1 MSLATI
7 QTSRPRPGL
16 VDLLLERQREPT
28 AVERFA
34 RLHEPGRRESPR
46 DDAPAAGAP
55 RLYRDL
61 IPAAAPG
68 AGQQYAF
75 EVDLD
80 ACSGCKACVSACHH
94 LNGLDEDETWRDVGL
109 LVGGTTALPV
119 LQHVT
124 AACHHCIDPACMHG
138 CPVLAYEKD
147 PATGIVR
154 HLDDQCIGCQYC
166 VLKCPY
172 DVPKYNPRRGIVR
185 KCDMCSTR
193 LEAGEAP
200 ACAAACPNQA
210 IRIRV
215 VDAAQVARD
224 AEADAFLP
232 GAPSPDYTLPTTY
245 YKTRRPPPR
254 NLLESDHYRVAPE
267 HGHLPLV
274 VMLVLTQ
281 LSVGAFVVGQVVA
294 WVADPDVVAALRPL
308 HAAAALAVGVVALAA
323 SVLHLGRPLYAFRA
337 VLGLRTSWLS
347 REIVAF
353 GAFAAL
359 ASVYAACCWAWPGG
373 GASASLDVMGAAVAI
388 VGLGAVLCS
397 VMVYHDTRR
406 AFWRGPF
413 TAVNFLLTALL
424 LGTGALLVCALSAA
438 AIHPSLALLE
448 LLRGWGDKAAAWLAA
463 LAGLKLLLGF
473 APLLHLRDRRH
484 TPLKRTARLLC
495 GALVRPVIAR
505 TVLTLVGGILLP
517 LLAMAGLRQ
526 YAAAGPAV
534 DVAILVGA
542 AFLMLLA
549 AELLARYLFFA
560 AVVAPRMPGGL
571 GA

>member
-1 MSLATI
+1 MS
-7 QTSRPRPGL
+7 TSTMKHPGTGP
-16 VDLLLERQREPT
+16 VDLLVGPQREPT
-28 AVERFA
+28 AVETFA
-34 RLHEPGRRESPR
+34 RRHASPGH
-46 DDAPAAGAP
+46 DASTDGT
-55 RLYRDL
+55 RVYRDL

-68 AGQQYAF
+68 EGQQYAF

-80 ACSGCKACVSACHH
+80 ACSGCKACVSACHS
-94 LNGLDEDETWRDVGL
+94 LNGLDDDETWRDVGM

-119 LQHVT
+119 IQHVT
-124 AACHHCIDPACMHG
+124 TACHHCLEPACMHG

-172 DVPKYNPRRGIVR
+172 DVPKYNPKRGIVR
-185 KCDMCSTR
+185 KCDMCSSR
-193 LEAGEAP
+193 LAVSEAP
-200 ACAAACPNQA
+200 ACAAACPNGA
-210 IRIRV
+210 IRIRIA
-215 VDAAQVARD
+215 DSSQVARD
-224 AEADAFLP
+224 VEADDFLP
-232 GAPSPDYTLPTTY
+232 GAPGPEYTLPTTH
-245 YKTRRPPPR
+245 YKTRRPLPR
-254 NLLESDHYRVAPE
+254 NLLAADHYRIAPE
-267 HGHLPLV
+267 HAHLPLV
-274 VMLVLTQ
+274 FMLVLTQ
-281 LSVGAFVVGQVVA
+281 LSVGAFVVGQVLA
-294 WVADPDVVAALRPL
+294 WAADGKVVAALRPL
-308 HAAAALAVGVVALAA
+308 HAAGALAVAVIALAA

-359 ASVYAACCWAWPGG
+359 ASAFAACCWAWRGGGG
-373 GASASLDVMGAAVAI
+373 GAALNALGAAVCVA
-388 VGLGAVLCS
+388 GLIAVVCS

-413 TAVNFLLTALL
+413 TAVNFGLTTLL
-424 LGTGALLVCALSAA
+424 LGTAALFMSALSAA
-438 AIHPSLALLE
+438 ALHPSLPLLE
-448 LLRGWGDKAAAWLAA
+448 LARGWGRTACAWLAT

-484 TPLKRTARLLC
+484 TPMRRTARLL
-495 GALVRPVIAR
+495 GGPLLRPMIAR

-517 LLAMAGLRQ
+517 LLAMAGVGHHATALP
-526 YAAAGPAV
+526 GSPA
-534 DVAILVGA
+534 DFAILVVA

-549 AELLARYLFFA
+549 GELVARYLFFT